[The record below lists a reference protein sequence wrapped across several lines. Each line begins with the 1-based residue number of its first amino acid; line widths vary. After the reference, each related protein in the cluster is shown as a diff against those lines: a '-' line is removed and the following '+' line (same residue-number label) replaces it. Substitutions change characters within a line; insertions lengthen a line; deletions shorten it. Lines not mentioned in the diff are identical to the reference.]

1 MDSRAECSGISFELP
16 RFYLYPLRIF
26 FSARRCVFG
35 FLGVQFSFVS
45 FFSAMV
51 TQMDD
56 IYDLVFPLSYYWQLF
71 NLCSVYG
78 TRQCY

>member
-16 RFYLYPLRIF
+16 RFSLYPLRFF

-51 TQMDD
+51 TRMDG

>member
-1 MDSRAECSGISFELP
+1 M
-16 RFYLYPLRIF
+16 
-26 FSARRCVFG
+26 FSVSWVFN
-35 FLGVQFSFVS
+35 LALSL

-51 TQMDD
+51 TRMDG

>member
-1 MDSRAECSGISFELP
+1 MLSVSW
-16 RFYLYPLRIF
+16 
-26 FSARRCVFG
+26 VFNLT
-35 FLGVQFSFVS
+35 FS

-51 TQMDD
+51 TRMDG
-56 IYDLVFPLSYYWQLF
+56 INDLVFPLSYYWQLF